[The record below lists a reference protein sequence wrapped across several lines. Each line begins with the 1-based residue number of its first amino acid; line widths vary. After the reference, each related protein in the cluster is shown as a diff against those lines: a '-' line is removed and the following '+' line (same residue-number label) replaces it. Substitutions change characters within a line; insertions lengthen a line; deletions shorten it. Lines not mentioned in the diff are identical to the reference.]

1 MSPHM
6 FADAAYLMSPA
17 IALAVAA
24 LWLAV
29 TAAAL
34 KVLIQPARAAAKI
47 LLIRSP
53 TAPSGSPF
61 RNAQQVRS
69 ETW

>member
-1 MSPHM
+1 MSPHVLG
-6 FADAAYLMSPA
+6 DAAYLMSPA
-17 IALAVAA
+17 IALAAAA

-34 KVLIQPARAAAKI
+34 KVLVQSACAATKI
-47 LLIRSP
+47 LLIRP
-53 TAPSGSPF
+53 PAALRGSPF

-69 ETW
+69 GT